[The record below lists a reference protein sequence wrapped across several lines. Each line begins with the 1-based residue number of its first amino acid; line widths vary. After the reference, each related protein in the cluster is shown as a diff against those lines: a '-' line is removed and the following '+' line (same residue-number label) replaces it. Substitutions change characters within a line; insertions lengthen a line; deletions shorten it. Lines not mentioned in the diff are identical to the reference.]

1 MKTRKLC
8 VLAAAVILVP
18 SAHAASGPRSE
29 SKTYNA
35 QGLLAAVDGARTDIS
50 DVTHY
55 GYDEGGRLAS
65 VTDAL
70 GHVTRYA
77 GYDTYGNP
85 GLITDVNQVTT
96 RLTYTP
102 EGWLATS
109 TRDVGGSPF
118 TSTIE
123 YDAVGDVIKTTDA
136 DGVVVDYVYD
146 DARRLTEVIDGGGNR
161 IRYTLDAAG
170 NRLKEQTLDGSGQ
183 VRRKVS
189 RTFNS
194 LSQLMSV
201 LDGMDRIV
209 LAFDIDHGYDA
220 AGHPLE
226 SEDAAGIRRRRGYDA
241 LGRLVS
247 MLENYGGTEEAT
259 HDTQTVTSFDA
270 AGNVDGI
277 SDPEGLDTLY
287 VNNGL
292 GDLTEQNSPDTGTT
306 AYVYDTAGNLIK
318 ATDARGIVTAYAYDA
333 LNRRVSASYEDT
345 SSDVQW
351 VYDESDATTGCEKSY
366 PAGRLTRVIEQ
377 AVTTVYCYDASGY
390 VAKKRQVQGVQADT
404 ISYAYTA
411 GGRLAQIGRPD
422 GGVTT
427 YTRDRLGR
435 ITTVSDIS
443 ASGES
448 KLVADQ
454 VTYLPFGPVASYV
467 LGNGQSVTRIYD
479 LNYAVTDIVGG
490 AFELHLTRD
499 TIGRVVESHSVD
511 APLTET
517 YRYDALSRLRSV
529 NGPDADAAETFT
541 YNRTGDRLSKSG
553 NGVATGNYGYQQGTH
568 RLASVGLVARLY
580 DAAGNMTANTLAG
593 EAYALTYG
601 ARNRL
606 SSVTRGGALV
616 GTYVHNAAGQRVAKS
631 VTEPSVETRR
641 FVYDESSFLVG
652 EEGKSSRAYIWM
664 DDVLVGIADSGADVQ
679 SLSYVYTDG
688 LGSPRVVANENGGV
702 VWQWS
707 YSGNPFGDAKPISL
721 GYALNLR
728 FPGQYFDAESSLAYN
743 MHRSYDSS
751 TGRYVQGDPV
761 GLSAGPSAYAYGSS
775 APLDRT
781 DRFGLDDGYC
791 RINPS
796 WCGWPIPRRSVANG
810 TFGVN
815 ETGVAAVLG
824 EQAETGV
831 AFDTTPNV
839 CIYSKICGMAAT
851 GVGSGGSAG
860 ISIGVGTGALSSGR
874 AHTASFGAQT
884 GAGVLSGAAV
894 DVDVLTGQISLS
906 RGFLGAGGGAY
917 VGMFV
922 CRTVTQCV
930 REPEASR
937 QNGCE

>member
-1 MKTRKLC
+1 VKTRKLSA
-8 VLAAAVILVP
+8 LAAVIVLVP
-18 SAHAASGPRSE
+18 NAYAASEPRSE
-29 SKTYNA
+29 SRTYNA
-35 QGLLAAVDGARTDIS
+35 QGLLEAIDGARTDIS
-50 DVTHY
+50 DITHY
-55 GYDEGGRLAS
+55 GYDEDGRLAAM
-65 VTDAL
+65 TNAL
-70 GHVTRYA
+70 GHITRYSD
-77 GYDTYGNP
+77 YDTYGNP
-85 GLITDVNQVTT
+85 GLVTDADQVTT
-96 RLTYTP
+96 RLSYTP

-109 TRDVGGSPF
+109 IRDAGGSSR

-136 DGVVVDYVYD
+136 DGVVVGYVYD
-146 DARRLTEVIDGGGNR
+146 DARRLTEIIDGEGNR

-170 NRLKEQTLDGSGQ
+170 NRLKEETLDASGQ

-209 LAFDIDHGYDA
+209 LAFDIDQGYDA
-220 AGHPLE
+220 VGHPLE
-226 SEDAAGIRRRRGYDA
+226 SEDAAGIRRRRGYDG

-247 MLENYGGTEEAT
+247 TLENYGGTEEAT
-259 HDTQTVTSFDA
+259 RDTRTVTSFDA
-270 AGNVDGI
+270 SGNVDGI
-277 SDPEGLDTLY
+277 SDPEGLNTLY
-287 VNNGL
+287 VSNGL

-318 ATDARGIVTAYAYDA
+318 ATDARGIVTAYTYDA
-333 LNRRVSASYEDT
+333 LNRRVRASYEDT

-366 PAGRLTRVIEQ
+366 PTGRLTRVVEQ
-377 AVTTVYCYDASGY
+377 AVTTVYCYDARGN
-390 VAKKRQVQGVQADT
+390 VAKKRQVQGAQTDT

-411 GGRLAQIGRPD
+411 GGRLARIGRPD

-479 LNYAVTDIVGG
+479 PNYAVTDIVGG

-499 TIGRVVESHSVD
+499 TLGRVVESHSVD
-511 APLTET
+511 VPVTET

-529 NGPDADAAETFT
+529 NGHDAAAAETYT

-568 RLASVGLVARLY
+568 RLATVGLVARLY
-580 DAAGNMTANTLAG
+580 DAAGNMTANTVAG

-631 VTEPSVETRR
+631 VTEPSVETTR
-641 FVYDESSFLVG
+641 FVYDESSFLIG
-652 EEGKSSRAYIWM
+652 EDGKSSRAYIWM
-664 DDVLVGIADSGADVQ
+664 DDVLVGIADSGADVRR
-679 SLSYVYTDG
+679 LSYVYTDG
-688 LGSPRVVANENGGV
+688 LGSPRVVANENGGI

-707 YSGNPFGDAKPISL
+707 YSGNPFGEAKPISL
-721 GYALNLR
+721 DYELNLR

-743 MHRSYDSS
+743 IHRNYDSS
-751 TGRYVQGDPV
+751 TGRYVQSDPL
-761 GLSAGPSAYAYGSS
+761 GLSAGPSTYAYGSS
-775 APLDRT
+775 APFNRT
-781 DRFGLDDGYC
+781 DRLGLDDGYC

-796 WCGWPIPRRSVANG
+796 WCGWATPKTTVINSTLG
-810 TFGVN
+810 IN

-824 EQAETGV
+824 EQAETGF
-831 AFDTTPNV
+831 AFDTTPNMCV
-839 CIYSKICGMAAT
+839 YSKICGMAGT
-851 GVGSGGSAG
+851 GIGAGGSAG
-860 ISIGVGTGALSSGR
+860 GSVGIGTGALSSGQQ
-874 AHTASFGAQT
+874 HTASFTAQT
-884 GAGVLSGAAV
+884 GAGLFSGAAV
-894 DVDVLTGQISLS
+894 DVDVSTGQVSGS
-906 RGFLGAGGGAY
+906 RGFLGTGAGAY
-917 VGMFV
+917 AGMFV
-922 CRTVTQCV
+922 CRTVMQCV
-930 REPEASR
+930 REPVPANEI
-937 QNGCE
+937 GCN